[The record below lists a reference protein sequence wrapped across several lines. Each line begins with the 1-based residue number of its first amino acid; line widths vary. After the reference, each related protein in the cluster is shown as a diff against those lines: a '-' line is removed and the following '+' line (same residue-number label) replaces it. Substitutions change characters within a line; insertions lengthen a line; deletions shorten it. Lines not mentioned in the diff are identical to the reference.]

1 MRSPPSR
8 EAPTSPSAAG
18 RGVVTKD
25 SFQRALLRSLR
36 GIRRALEAQVEL
48 ETRRVRELAEF
59 EVHSAAQ
66 SAELVEVVKSTRD
79 QSPSVF
85 LKAAL
90 DLVKRDRRLLRRQH
104 FDAQSSD
111 RRMNVVARRSLDADL
126 AAIDA
131 LTVEDVLREAR
142 EEALAAEK

>member
-1 MRSPPSR
+1 MT
-8 EAPTSPSAAG
+8 E
-18 RGVVTKD
+18 D
-25 SFQRALLRSLR
+25 SFQRAVVRSLR
-36 GIRRALEAQVEL
+36 GIRRALEAQVDL
-48 ETRRVRELAEF
+48 ETRRLKEITESEVR
-59 EVHSAAQ
+59 SAAQ
-66 SAELVEVVKSTRD
+66 GAELVEVVKSTRD

-111 RRMNVVARRSLDADL
+111 RRMNVVARRNLDADL

-131 LTVEDVLREAR
+131 LTVDDVLREAR